1 MATSA
6 SKRSASAARSAPAQP
21 GEPVDSAALVLRR
34 FRLVFN
40 TVKGHF
46 RAIERKTGISGAQA
60 WALSVVRDRP
70 GIGVGDLARAMDV
83 HQSTASN
90 LLRPLLEQGLV
101 DQGLVVSTRGG
112 RDRRAVQLEAT
123 AEGLKVLRKAPGPF
137 TGILPDALQRLDK
150 ATLARLDRDL
160 ARLVEEL
167 GIEDDRG
174 ANIPLGS

>member
-6 SKRSASAARSAPAQP
+6 SKKSASAPPPPAPQA

-40 TVKGHF
+40 AVKGHF
-46 RAIERKTGISGAQA
+46 RMLERKTGISGAQA

-90 LLRPLLEQGLV
+90 LVRGLV
-101 DQGLVVSTRGG
+101 DQGLVVSSRGG

>member
-1 MATSA
+1 MATPA
-6 SKRSASAARSAPAQP
+6 SKRTTRAAARTPALQ
-21 GEPVDSAALVLRR
+21 EPVDPAALVLRR

-40 TVKGHF
+40 AVKGHF
-46 RAIERKTGISGAQA
+46 RSIERKTGISGAQA

-90 LLRPLLEQGLV
+90 LLRALV
-101 DQGLVVSTRGG
+101 EQGLVVSARGD
-112 RDRRAVQLEAT
+112 RDRRAVKLEVT

-160 ARLVEEL
+160 ARLVQEL
-167 GIEDDRG
+167 GIEDERG

>member
-90 LLRPLLEQGLV
+90 LVRGLV

>member
-1 MATSA
+1 M
-6 SKRSASAARSAPAQP
+6 
-21 GEPVDSAALVLRR
+21 DSAALVLRR

-90 LLRPLLEQGLV
+90 LVRGLV

>member
-1 MATSA
+1 MATPA

-90 LLRPLLEQGLV
+90 LVRGLV

-137 TGILPDALQRLDK
+137 TGILQDALQRLDK